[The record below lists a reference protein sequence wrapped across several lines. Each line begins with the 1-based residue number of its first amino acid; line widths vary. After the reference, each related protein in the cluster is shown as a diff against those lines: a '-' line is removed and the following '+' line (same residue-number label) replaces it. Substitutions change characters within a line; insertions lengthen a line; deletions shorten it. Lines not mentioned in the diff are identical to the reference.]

1 MDTKR
6 KQQLFK
12 LLDIIFSRK
21 TFCYISGTCI
31 CIILVL
37 MTLGIMELVTS
48 STYRGSRSFSR
59 SDIEF
64 FSKKESIEKIKE
76 EEPVTTHDTILG
88 PNPDFPV

>member
-1 MDTKR
+1 
-6 KQQLFK
+6 
-12 LLDIIFSRK
+12 
-21 TFCYISGTCI
+21 
-31 CIILVL
+31 
-37 MTLGIMELVTS
+37 MELATS

-76 EEPVTTHDTILG
+76 EEQVTTHDTILG

>member
-1 MDTKR
+1 
-6 KQQLFK
+6 
-12 LLDIIFSRK
+12 
-21 TFCYISGTCI
+21 
-31 CIILVL
+31 
-37 MTLGIMELVTS
+37 MELATS

-76 EEPVTTHDTILG
+76 EEPVTTHDTILR